1 MKIIY
6 NNIIPFKGYVA
17 INIFGIIFARKVY
30 KPISKITINHEKI
43 HTEQMKELGFIFF
56 YVWYGIE
63 YLIKLIKYKNHN
75 KAYSLLSFELE
86 AYIHDHNE
94 DYLLKRKHYNWFKFY
109 FN

>member
-17 INIFGIIFARKVY
+17 INIFGIIFARKEY

-56 YVWYGIE
+56 YIWYGIE
-63 YLIKLIKYKNHN
+63 YLIKLIKYKNHDR
-75 KAYSLLSFELE
+75 AYYLISFERE
-86 AYIHDHNE
+86 AYVHDDEE
-94 DYLLKRKHYNWFKFY
+94 DYLSKRKHYNWFKFY
-109 FN
+109 FD